1 MMLNHRELMVFLSV
15 CRLGS
20 IGAAAQAMGM
30 TQPALSRS
38 LKRLESR
45 LRVQLFVRHSG
56 GMEPTSFGR
65 VLLRHSEL
73 MEFET
78 NRVIEEIDL
87 LNGAATGH
95 VRVGIVPSVAPVM
108 LPRAVARAQA
118 SSPDVHIR
126 IVEGSGDQIL
136 AAVQRGEVDFAVLGK
151 PEGEVDLLVQP
162 LGSEVVNV
170 VARAG
175 HPLSLGGRVTVED
188 VAAFPW
194 AMPERGNAIWYG
206 YENFFR
212 RAGVAAPQPQIS
224 SNSVHVLKA
233 IVGGSD
239 LLTMLT
245 GASIAVEVTAGML
258 VALELEGGAWRR
270 ELALVRRPTG
280 TLLPAARL
288 LMRAFQEG

>member
-1 MMLNHRELMVFLSV
+1 MMLNHRELLVFLSV

-56 GMEPTSFGR
+56 GMEPTDFGR

-108 LPRAVARAQA
+108 IPRAVARVQA
-118 SSPDVHIR
+118 LSPDIHIR

-136 AAVQRGEVDFAVLGK
+136 AAVQRGEVDFAVVGM
-151 PEGEVDLLVQP
+151 PGSAVDLVVQP
-162 LGSEVVNV
+162 LSFEEVNI

-175 HPLSLGGRVTVED
+175 HPLAGRSGLTLED
-188 VAAFPW
+188 LAAFPW

-206 YENFFR
+206 YENYFR
-212 RAGVAAPQPQIS
+212 RAGLAPPLPVIS

-245 GASIAVEVTAGML
+245 EVSIAVEVKAGML
-258 VALELEGGAWRR
+258 VALALEGGAWRR